1 MSLKLTITASVICF
15 ALLLGILVPASASDF
30 NGLDTQGFSRP
41 VMLYSNFTAYSQF
54 EQNQRYDFPAFA
66 DAQQGS
72 KLDRI
77 EELKNRASIPSVP
90 ATEPGTPVPTPSPA
104 PIPERYIAQ
113 NNLQELRD
121 MAARKAEVEARMNSL
136 KNSNSMNSQ
145 QTQTSKRIVIPLSG
159 NGNAVLLA
167 NNQFA
172 FDLYRKLASD
182 PRQAGANIFFSP
194 WSISSAFALTY
205 EGARGNTAD
214 EIRSVFHFPASTA
227 TLREGY
233 SELSAR
239 LNSKNSGYTL
249 STANALWAE
258 KSHPFLP
265 DYISTADR
273 YYEAETTNLDFINQP
288 EASRITINRWVAD
301 QTNNHIRDLLPAGS
315 IHSLTRLVITN
326 AIYFKGTWV
335 KQFDAAKTV
344 ERDFH
349 VTPSQTV
356 RVQMMS
362 RTDKDAMYWYTETD
376 TLQVLGMPYAQRKGS
391 ELSMLVLLPK
401 GHTLEA
407 VGHSLDA
414 QSVADL
420 NQALE
425 YKRVYVYFPRFRM
438 ETTYGLNEVLS
449 DMGMPGAFISGL
461 SDLSGMDGT
470 RDLFIDWVFH
480 KAYVDVN
487 EEGTEAAAATA
498 VGVAM
503 AYSQIPMEPIPVFC
517 ADHPFIFLI
526 QESDTGHILFMGRM
540 MNPAGP

>member
-15 ALLLGILVPASASDF
+15 ALLLGILVPASALDF
-30 NGLDTQGFSRP
+30 DGLDTQGFSRP
-41 VMLYSNFTAYSQF
+41 VALYSNFTAYSQ
-54 EQNQRYDFPAFA
+54 QNQRYDFPAFA

-77 EELKNRASIPSVP
+77 EELKNRTSIPSVP

-104 PIPERYIAQ
+104 PFPEQYIAQ
-113 NNLQELRD
+113 NKLQEL
-121 MAARKAEVEARMNSL
+121 AAQKAEIEARMNSL
-136 KNSNSMNSQ
+136 K
-145 QTQTSKRIVIPLSG
+145 TQSAVNFPQIPTGRRIVIPLSE

-182 PRQAGANIFFSP
+182 PRQEGANIFFSP

-227 TLREGY
+227 TLRDGY

-258 KSHPFLP
+258 KTYPFLP
-265 DYISTADR
+265 EYISTADR
-273 YYEAETTNLDFINQP
+273 HYGAKTKNLDFINQP
-288 EASRITINRWVAD
+288 EASRNAINRWVAD
-301 QTNNHIRDLLPAGS
+301 QTNNYIRDLLPAGS
-315 IHSLTRLVITN
+315 IDPMTRLVITN

-335 KQFDAAKTV
+335 KQFDAARTA

-362 RTDKDAMYWYTETD
+362 RTDKDAQYWYTETD
-376 TLQVLGMPYAQRKGS
+376 TLQVLGMPYARKNGR

-407 VGHSLDA
+407 AGLSLDA
-414 QSVADL
+414 RSVAAL

-425 YKRVYVYFPRFRM
+425 YRRVHVFFPRFRM
-438 ETTYGLNEVLS
+438 ETTYGLNKVLS
-449 DMGMPGAFISGL
+449 DMGMPGAFIWGV

-470 RDLFIDWVFH
+470 RDLYIGGVYH

-498 VGVAM
+498 VDVRM
-503 AYSQIPMEPIPVFC
+503 ASSEIPMEPIPVFC
-517 ADHPFIFLI
+517 ADRPFMFLI
-526 QESDTGHILFMGRM
+526 QESDTGNILFMGRM
-540 MNPAGP
+540 MNPAGL

>member
-15 ALLLGILVPASASDF
+15 VLLLGILVPASASNFDDL
-30 NGLDTQGFSRP
+30 NTQGFSRP

-54 EQNQRYDFPAFA
+54 EQNQRYEFPAFT

-72 KLDRI
+72 KLERI
-77 EELKNRASIPSVP
+77 EELKNKTSIPSVP
-90 ATEPGTPVPTPSPA
+90 ATEPGTPVPTPSPE
-104 PIPERYIAQ
+104 PFLEQDILH
-113 NNLQELRD
+113 NKKQEL
-121 MAARKAEVEARMNSL
+121 AAQKAEIEARMNSL
-136 KNSNSMNSQ
+136 KNSNLMNSQ
-145 QTQTSKRIVIPLSG
+145 QTQTSKRIVIPLSE

-172 FDLYRKLASD
+172 FDLYRWLASD
-182 PRQAGANIFFSP
+182 PGHAGTNIFFSP

-233 SELSAR
+233 SELSTR
-239 LNSKNSGYTL
+239 LNSRKSGYTL

-273 YYEAETTNLDFINQP
+273 HYGAETTNLDFINQP
-288 EASRITINRWVAD
+288 EASRIAINRWVAD
-301 QTNNHIRDLLPAGS
+301 QTSNHIRDLLPAGS
-315 IHSLTRLVITN
+315 IHPLTRLVITN

-335 KQFDAAKTV
+335 KQFDTAKTV

-349 VTPSQTV
+349 VTPSQAV

-376 TLQVLGMPYAQRKGS
+376 TLQVLGMPYAQRNGR

-401 GHTLEA
+401 GHTVEA

-425 YKRVYVYFPRFRM
+425 YRRVHVYFPRFRM

-449 DMGMPGAFISGL
+449 DMGMPGAFIWGV

-470 RDLFIDWVFH
+470 RDLFIDCVFH
-480 KAYVDVN
+480 KAYMDVN

-526 QESDTGHILFMGRM
+526 QESDTGNILFMGRM

>member
-1 MSLKLTITASVICF
+1 MSLKLTITASLICF
-15 ALLLGILVPASASDF
+15 ALLLGILVPASALDF
-30 NGLDTQGFSRP
+30 DGLNTQGFSRP
-41 VMLYSNFTAYSQF
+41 VALYSNFTAYSQF

-72 KLDRI
+72 KLERI
-77 EELKNRASIPSVP
+77 EEMKNKISIPSVP
-90 ATEPGTPVPTPSPA
+90 ASEPGTPVPTPSPA
-104 PIPERYIAQ
+104 PFPERDIAQ
-113 NNLQELRD
+113 NKLQEL
-121 MAARKAEVEARMNSL
+121 AAQKAEIEARMNSR
-136 KNSNSMNSQ
+136 KTQGTVNFP
-145 QTQTSKRIVIPLSG
+145 QTQTGRRIAIPLSE

-182 PRQAGANIFFSP
+182 PGHAGTNIFFSP

-227 TLREGY
+227 TLRDGY
-233 SELSAR
+233 SELSTR

-273 YYEAETTNLDFINQP
+273 HYGAKTTNLDFTNQP
-288 EASRITINRWVAD
+288 EASRIAINRWVAD

-315 IHSLTRLVITN
+315 IHPLTRLVITN

-335 KQFDAAKTV
+335 KQFDTAKTV

-349 VTPSQTV
+349 VTPSQAV

-376 TLQVLGMPYAQRKGS
+376 TLQVLGMPYAQKNGR

-401 GHTLEA
+401 GHTVEA
-407 VGHSLDA
+407 AGHSLDA

-420 NQALE
+420 NRALE
-425 YKRVYVYFPRFRM
+425 YRRVHVYFPRFRV

-449 DMGMPGAFISGL
+449 DMGMPGAFILGV

-470 RDLFIDWVFH
+470 RDLYIDGVYH

-498 VGVAM
+498 VDVKM
-503 AYSQIPMEPIPVFC
+503 ACSQIPMEPIPVFC

-526 QESDTGHILFMGRM
+526 QESDTGNILFMGRM

>member
-1 MSLKLTITASVICF
+1 MSLKLTITASLICF
-15 ALLLGILVPASASDF
+15 ALLLGILVPASALDF
-30 NGLDTQGFSRP
+30 DGLNTQGFSRP
-41 VMLYSNFTAYSQF
+41 VALYSNFTAYSQF

-77 EELKNRASIPSVP
+77 EEMKNRTSIPSVP

-104 PIPERYIAQ
+104 PFPERDIAQ
-113 NNLQELRD
+113 NKLQEL
-121 MAARKAEVEARMNSL
+121 AAQKAEIEARMNSL
-136 KNSNSMNSQ
+136 KTQGTVNFP
-145 QTQTSKRIVIPLSG
+145 QTQTGRRITTPLSE

-172 FDLYRKLASD
+172 FDLYRWLASD
-182 PRQAGANIFFSP
+182 PGHAGTNIFFSP

-233 SELSAR
+233 SELSTR
-239 LNSKNSGYTL
+239 LNSRKSGYTL

-273 YYEAETTNLDFINQP
+273 HYGAETTNLDFINQP
-288 EASRITINRWVAD
+288 EASRIAINRWVAD
-301 QTNNHIRDLLPAGS
+301 QTSNHIRDLLPAGS
-315 IHSLTRLVITN
+315 IHPLTRLVITN

-335 KQFDAAKTV
+335 KQFDTAKTV

-349 VTPSQTV
+349 VTPSQAV

-376 TLQVLGMPYAQRKGS
+376 TLQVLGMPYAQRNGR

-401 GHTLEA
+401 GHTIEA
-407 VGHSLDA
+407 VELSLDA

-425 YKRVYVYFPRFRM
+425 YRRVHVYFPRFRM

-449 DMGMPGAFISGL
+449 DMGMPGAFIWGV

-470 RDLFIDWVFH
+470 RDLFIDCVFH
-480 KAYVDVN
+480 KAYMDVN

-526 QESDTGHILFMGRM
+526 QESDTGNILFMGRM

>member
-1 MSLKLTITASVICF
+1 MSLKLTITASLICF

-30 NGLDTQGFSRP
+30 DGLNTQGFSRSGA
-41 VMLYSNFTAYSQF
+41 LYSNFTAYSHV
-54 EQNQRYDFPAFA
+54 EQNQRYTYDFPAFA

-72 KLDRI
+72 KLERI
-77 EELKNRASIPSVP
+77 EEMKNKTSIPSVP
-90 ATEPGTPVPTPSPA
+90 ASEPGTPVPTPSPA
-104 PIPERYIAQ
+104 PFPERDIAQ
-113 NNLQELRD
+113 NKLQE
-121 MAARKAEVEARMNSL
+121 MAAQKAEIEARMNSR
-136 KNSNSMNSQ
+136 KTQGTVNFP
-145 QTQTSKRIVIPLSG
+145 QTQTGRRIAIPLSE

-182 PRQAGANIFFSP
+182 PGHAGTNIFFSP

-233 SELSAR
+233 SELSTR

-249 STANALWAE
+249 SAANALWAE

-273 YYEAETTNLDFINQP
+273 HYGAKTTNLDFTNQP
-288 EASRITINRWVAD
+288 EASRIAINRWVAD

-315 IHSLTRLVITN
+315 IHPLTRLVITN

-335 KQFDAAKTV
+335 KQFDTAKTV

-349 VTPSQTV
+349 VTPSQAV

-362 RTDKDAMYWYTETD
+362 RTDKDARYWYAETD
-376 TLQVLGMPYAQRKGS
+376 TLQVLGMPYAQKNGR

-401 GHTLEA
+401 GHTIEA

-414 QSVADL
+414 QSMADL
-420 NQALE
+420 NRALE
-425 YKRVYVYFPRFRM
+425 YKQVYVYFPRFRV

-449 DMGMPGAFISGL
+449 DMGMPGAFIYGV

-470 RDLFIDWVFH
+470 RDLYIDGVYH

-498 VGVAM
+498 LGVATL
-503 AYSQIPMEPIPVFC
+503 SLPMEPIPVFC

-526 QESDTGHILFMGRM
+526 QESDTGNILFMGRM

>member
-15 ALLLGILVPASASDF
+15 VLLLGILVPASASNFDDL
-30 NGLDTQGFSRP
+30 NTQGFSRP

-54 EQNQRYDFPAFA
+54 EQNQRYEFPAFT

-72 KLDRI
+72 KLERI
-77 EELKNRASIPSVP
+77 EELKNKTSIPSVP
-90 ATEPGTPVPTPSPA
+90 ATEPGTPVPTPSPE
-104 PIPERYIAQ
+104 PFLEQDILH
-113 NNLQELRD
+113 NKKQEL
-121 MAARKAEVEARMNSL
+121 AAQKAEIEARMNSL
-136 KNSNSMNSQ
+136 KNSNLMNSQ
-145 QTQTSKRIVIPLSG
+145 QTQTSKRIVIPLSE

-172 FDLYRKLASD
+172 FDLYRWLASD
-182 PRQAGANIFFSP
+182 PGHAGTNIFFSP

-233 SELSAR
+233 SELSTR
-239 LNSKNSGYTL
+239 LNSRKSGYTL

-273 YYEAETTNLDFINQP
+273 HYGAETTNLDFINQP
-288 EASRITINRWVAD
+288 EASRIAINRWVAD
-301 QTNNHIRDLLPAGS
+301 QTSNHIRDLLPAGS
-315 IHSLTRLVITN
+315 IHPLTRLVITN

-335 KQFDAAKTV
+335 KQFDTAKTV

-349 VTPSQTV
+349 VTPSQAV

-376 TLQVLGMPYAQRKGS
+376 TLQVLGMPYAQRNGR

-401 GHTLEA
+401 GHTIEA
-407 VGHSLDA
+407 VELSLDA

-425 YKRVYVYFPRFRM
+425 YRRVHVYFPRFRM

-449 DMGMPGAFISGL
+449 DMGMPGAFIWGV

-470 RDLFIDWVFH
+470 RDLFIDCVFH
-480 KAYVDVN
+480 KAYMDVN

-526 QESDTGHILFMGRM
+526 QESDTGNILFMGRM

>member
-15 ALLLGILVPASASDF
+15 VLLLGILVPASASNFDDL
-30 NGLDTQGFSRP
+30 NTQGFSRP

-54 EQNQRYDFPAFA
+54 EQNQRYEFPAFT

-72 KLDRI
+72 KLERI
-77 EELKNRASIPSVP
+77 EELKNKTSIPSVP
-90 ATEPGTPVPTPSPA
+90 ATEPGTPVPTPSPE
-104 PIPERYIAQ
+104 PFLEQDILH
-113 NNLQELRD
+113 NKKQEL
-121 MAARKAEVEARMNSL
+121 AAQKAEIEARMNSL
-136 KNSNSMNSQ
+136 KNSNLMNSQ
-145 QTQTSKRIVIPLSG
+145 QTQTSKRIVIPLSE

-172 FDLYRKLASD
+172 FDLYRWLASD
-182 PRQAGANIFFSP
+182 PGHAGTNIFFSP

-233 SELSAR
+233 SELSTR
-239 LNSKNSGYTL
+239 LNSRKSGYTL
-249 STANALWAE
+249 SAANALWAE

-273 YYEAETTNLDFINQP
+273 HYGAKTTNLDFTNQP
-288 EASRITINRWVAD
+288 EASRIAINRWVAD

-315 IHSLTRLVITN
+315 IDRMTRLVITN

-335 KQFDAAKTV
+335 KQFDTAKTA

-362 RTDKDAMYWYTETD
+362 RTDKDAKYWYTETD
-376 TLQVLGMPYAQRKGS
+376 TLQVLGMPYAQKNGR

-401 GHTLEA
+401 QNTIEA
-407 VGHSLDA
+407 AGHSLDA
-414 QSVADL
+414 QSVAAL

-425 YKRVYVYFPRFRM
+425 YRQVHVYFPRFRM

-449 DMGMPGAFISGL
+449 DMGMPGAFILGV

-470 RDLFIDWVFH
+470 RDLYIDGVYH

-498 VGVAM
+498 VDVKM
-503 AYSQIPMEPIPVFC
+503 ACSQIPMEPIPVFC

-526 QESDTGHILFMGRM
+526 QESDTGNILFMGRM